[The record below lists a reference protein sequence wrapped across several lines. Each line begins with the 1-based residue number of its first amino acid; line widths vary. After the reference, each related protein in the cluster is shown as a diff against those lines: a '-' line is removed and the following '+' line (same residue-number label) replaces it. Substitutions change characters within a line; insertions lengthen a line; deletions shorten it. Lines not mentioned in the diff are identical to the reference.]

1 MNDNILIWATILL
14 LFCARWCRINRYFP
28 TGTILSTRRSSS
40 IASSLSLVPTSAPST
55 PSSRIVYNLCL
66 ENPAVL
72 FEICGSQI
80 TPKIHRTFLL
90 RFNILVGTF
99 IPILFNACGT
109 GWITINQPFPTNTS
123 TSTRCF
129 IFSTASLL
137 SLTSESKFSIPTI
150 WMVKNSYYE
159 YYSAITFRI
168 TQSRQK

>member
-1 MNDNILIWATILL
+1 MNYKILIWATIAL
-14 LFCARWCRINRYFP
+14 LFCVGWCGINRCFP
-28 TGTILSTRRSSS
+28 TGTILSTRCSSS

-90 RFNILVGTF
+90 RFNILVWAF
-99 IPILFNACGT
+99 IPILFDACGA
-109 GWITINQPFPTNTS
+109 GWITIEQPFPTNTS
-123 TSTRCF
+123 TSTRCC

-150 WMVKNSYYE
+150 WMVKMIYYE
-159 YYSAITFRI
+159 YYSAITFKI
-168 TQSRQK
+168 AQSR